1 MKPNLVDESILEMIK
16 PKEIISKK
24 TELNIKKT
32 DYPKLIFNIMSL
44 LLVCIGLFVLYQ
56 RKKNKE
62 KNKIFYD
69 KKVKNFQKEIN
80 IYEHLLKN

>member
-24 TELNIKKT
+24 TELNIKT
-32 DYPKLIFNIMSL
+32 DYAKLIFNIMSFFM
-44 LLVCIGLFVLYQ
+44 VCIGLFVLYQ

-62 KNKIFYD
+62 KNKIFYE
-69 KKVKNFQKEIN
+69 KQVKNLQKEIN

>member
-16 PKEIISKK
+16 PKEIKNIK
-24 TELNIKKT
+24 TEVIVKT

-56 RKKNKE
+56 RKRNKE
-62 KNKIFYD
+62 KNKIFYE
-69 KKVKNFQKEIN
+69 KKVKNLQKEIN

>member
-16 PKEIISKK
+16 PKEIK
-24 TELNIKKT
+24 NIKSDVIVKKT
-32 DYPKLIFNIMSL
+32 DYPKLIFNIMSFL
-44 LLVCIGLFVLYQ
+44 MVCIGLFVLYQ

-62 KNKIFYD
+62 KNKIFYE
-69 KKVKNFQKEIN
+69 KRVKNLQKEIN

>member
-24 TELNIKKT
+24 TELNVKKT

-69 KKVKNFQKEIN
+69 KKVKNLQKEIN

>member
-24 TELNIKKT
+24 TEVILNKT

-44 LLVCIGLFVLYQ
+44 LLVCIGL
-56 RKKNKE
+56 KK
-62 KNKIFYD
+62 
-69 KKVKNFQKEIN
+69 KK
-80 IYEHLLKN
+80 

>member
-24 TELNIKKT
+24 TELNVKKT

-69 KKVKNFQKEIN
+69 KKVKNLQKEIN
-80 IYEHLLKN
+80 IYENLLKI

>member
-32 DYPKLIFNIMSL
+32 DYAKLIFNIMSFL
-44 LLVCIGLFVLYQ
+44 MVCIGLFVLYQ

-62 KNKIFYD
+62 KNKIFYE
-69 KKVKNFQKEIN
+69 KRVKNLQKEIN
-80 IYEHLLKN
+80 IYENLLKN

>member
-24 TELNIKKT
+24 TELNVKKT

-69 KKVKNFQKEIN
+69 KKVKNLQKEIN
-80 IYEHLLKN
+80 IYENLLKN

>member
-32 DYPKLIFNIMSL
+32 DYPKLIFNIISL

-62 KNKIFYD
+62 KNKIFYE
-69 KKVKNFQKEIN
+69 KRVKNLQKEIN

>member
-16 PKEIISKK
+16 PKEIK
-24 TELNIKKT
+24 NIKSDVIVKT
-32 DYPKLIFNIMSL
+32 DYPKLIFNIMSFL
-44 LLVCIGLFVLYQ
+44 MVCIGLFVLYQ

-62 KNKIFYD
+62 KNKIFYE
-69 KKVKNFQKEIN
+69 KRVKNLQKEIN